1 MNPNELIMSV
11 QFSDKYARQSPD
23 GTRETWQQAVNRSVN
38 FLRELSDNRLSE
50 DDYRFI
56 ESMIL
61 EKKAMPSM
69 RLLAMAG
76 EASRRS
82 HITTFNCSYTPVD
95 SLIVFREAVLILMS
109 GTGLGYSVEQKY
121 VSKLPSVK
129 SQGRGIT
136 KFRVPD
142 TTEGWAEAAYRGIE
156 SWMNGLDVQFDLS
169 HIRPEGTPLKIKG
182 GIASGPNHLQRALES
197 IRGVILSRQGDVLRP
212 LDCHDIICHI
222 ADAVVSGGVR
232 RSAAIV
238 LFDHDDNDMLT
249 CKSGD
254 FPASRWNANNS
265 MVISDYQ
272 PLQFWQQ
279 YVQTMH
285 DSQRG
290 EPGIFSRYAIAK
302 TTPERR
308 KLDYDNVG
316 TNP

>member
-11 QFSDKYARQSPD
+11 QFSDKYARQNPD

-50 DDYRFI
+50 DDYQFI
-56 ESMIL
+56 ERMIL
-61 EKKAMPSM
+61 EKKSMPSM

-95 SLIVFREAVLILMS
+95 SLVVFKEAVLILMS
-109 GTGLGYSVEQKY
+109 GTGLGYSVERKY
-121 VSKLPSVK
+121 TDKLQSIKP
-129 SQGRGIT
+129 QGRGIT

-142 TTEGWAEAAYRGIE
+142 TTEGWADAVYRGID

-238 LFDHDDNDMLT
+238 LFDHDDSDMAN
-249 CKSGD
+249 CKTGD
-254 FPASRWNANNS
+254 FP
-265 MVISDYQ
+265 
-272 PLQFWQQ
+272 
-279 YVQTMH
+279 T
-285 DSQRG
+285 
-290 EPGIFSRYAIAK
+290 
-302 TTPERR
+302 
-308 KLDYDNVG
+308 
-316 TNP
+316 